1 MAIPV
6 QNEEYKTRGTGELDK
21 EVKISLFFLLVSIFL
36 WFIAYNGITTA
47 FSRYAIAVWDMYAGQ
62 VARSLMLA
70 AIAAII
76 TYIPSGFLG
85 TKIGRRKAI
94 LLGICLFSTTY
105 LLGIILATFSAL
117 VYLSFAIMG
126 VGWAFINVNSLPM
139 IVEMSHVADVG
150 KYTGMYYTASMAAQ
164 IVTPFSW
171 SCWDCPISLCPP
183 LLHPVLPDHDF
194 SPARGLFLER
204 LLCFIYSDSSFSLV
218 Y

>member
-47 FSRYAIAVWDMYAGQ
+47 FSRYAIAVWDMDAGQ

-94 LLGICLFSTTY
+94 LLEICLFSTTY

-171 SCWDCPISLCPP
+171 SCWDLMPYFPMPSSSPSCPS
-183 LLHPVLPDHDF
+183 
-194 SPARGLFLER
+194 
-204 LLCFIYSDSSFSLV
+204 
-218 Y
+218 

>member
-1 MAIPV
+1 M
-6 QNEEYKTRGTGELDK
+6 
-21 EVKISLFFLLVSIFL
+21 SIFL

-47 FSRYAIAVWDMYAGQ
+47 FSRYAIAVWDMDAGQ

-105 LLGIILATFSAL
+105 LLGIILAAFSAL

-139 IVEMSHVADVG
+139 IVEMIHVSDVG

-164 IVTPFSW
+164 IETPILSGFLMEVLGFGALFPYTLLFS
-171 SCWDCPISLCPP
+171 ILSL
-183 LLHPVLPDHDF
+183 LTMILVRH
-194 SPARGLFLER
+194 G
-204 LLCFIYSDSSFSLV
+204 DSS
-218 Y
+218 